1 MVSGVTKKLHE
12 NVRDG
17 RGSYFFHGAG
27 RGKAKNLWGLIVI
40 TICITIIISISIIIT
55 ISIITNINAIII
67 NATRDDILDMEELCI
82 SYVDKFLRT
91 KFDALLAKKNKVLTF
106 YFLLHILLTGW
117 IGHCSVL

>member
-12 NVRDG
+12 NIREG

-55 ISIITNINAIII
+55 ISIITNIIAIVT
-67 NATRDDILDMEELCI
+67 NSTKDDILDREEL
-82 SYVDKFLRT
+82 FHM
-91 KFDALLAKKNKVLTF
+91 LTNF
-106 YFLLHILLTGW
+106 
-117 IGHCSVL
+117 